1 MPSIMTLEAF
11 NELAAT
17 LSITSKNE
25 VYIGLYNG
33 RGPSQYYK
41 LDPISSNLIYIE
53 GPMLE
58 LEKEIA
64 HFQFKN
70 EVNTP

>member
-25 VYIGLYNG
+25 VYIGLNGG

-41 LDPISSNLIYIE
+41 LDPLTSNLIYIE
-53 GPMLE
+53 GPMPE
-58 LEKEIA
+58 LEKEMA
-64 HFQFKN
+64 QYQFKE
-70 EVNTP
+70 EVNTL